1 MAESNWNSN
10 AYNENP
16 PKWYSPEYNKAVR
29 GVVGQAAMA
38 PINAARNQIAEDIN
52 SAVDPEYGV
61 NKSRQYWE
69 NNPGYYPDSLN
80 PSAVA
85 GVYDREV
92 YSKYFNRAAPYGAL
106 SVNQPTGLS
115 PEESLGTQSAP
126 EPVNTPNTNVTQD
139 PATPFQILKS
149 NPNQPTEGLSPT
161 SADPQ
166 KGILSQQ
173 QTNQTGI
180 VGDSSVARLQAQV
193 GNRMAGVGDGFGNLE
208 PAPQPPIKQSYA
220 EQMKDIGDR
229 VALDQNSIP
238 DWHESDSFNY
248 ALINFGLNLLSGNDL
263 ANSFSNAS
271 TTFIDMFGR
280 EKREIWAE
288 DLRRQ
293 GYDDTE
299 IQRYIETG
307 DNKVLTNP
315 FEKKRQLLEYNR
327 AAAELD
333 QALYENDPKTRQY
346 KIDRQNWE
354 DRIKLTEIQ
363 DRRTQAAADLNLRRE
378 EMKMRRQEAAERRLE
393 RKAMAEAKLKATDPL
408 TAEFGANPKVLKL
421 IQGQVKPYVDRV
433 SVKASFL
440 DQAELMARKAK
451 QLQAEGKWS
460 EATKQLDGAKES
472 YAKAFKGGYGSV
484 TAKDIDYHAGDP
496 VALRSGASW
505 VGSHIV
511 GRTPDWEIDRAI
523 AMASNARGSEHAALN
538 KFLENKYKNLAAELG
553 EERAQR
559 VMYLAGLSSNS
570 DPVDYSELSPEQV
583 DQGVLTIADKNTVQ
597 ITRD

>member
-16 PKWYSPEYNKAVR
+16 PKWYSPEYNKTVR

-38 PINAARNQIAEDIN
+38 PIYAARNQIAEDIN

-80 PSAVA
+80 PSAIA
-85 GVYDREV
+85 GVSDKEV

-106 SVNQPTGLS
+106 SINQPTGLS
-115 PEESLGTQSAP
+115 PEEF
-126 EPVNTPNTNVTQD
+126 VNTPNTNTTQD

-193 GNRMAGVGDGFGNLE
+193 GNRIAGVGDGFGNL
-208 PAPQPPIKQSYA
+208 PLPPQPEVKQSYA
-220 EQMKDIGDR
+220 EQMQTIGDR
-229 VALDQNSIP
+229 VALDQNAIP

-248 ALINFGLNLLSGNDL
+248 ALINFGLNLLSGSDL

-271 TTFIDMFGR
+271 TTFIDMFGK
-280 EKREIWAE
+280 EKRQIWSE
-288 DLRRQ
+288 DLRKQ

-299 IQRYIETG
+299 IERYIETG
-307 DNKVLTNP
+307 DNKVLTDP
-315 FEKKRQLLEYNR
+315 FEKKAKMMDYNLK
-327 AAAELD
+327 AAQLD
-333 QALYENDPKTRQY
+333 QALYEIDPKTRENAI
-346 KIDRQNWE
+346 KRQKWE
-354 DRIKLTEIQ
+354 DEIKLTEIQ
-363 DRRTQAAADLNLRRE
+363 DRRAQAAADLNLRRE
-378 EMKMRRQEAAERRLE
+378 EMKMRRQEAADRLNLA
-393 RKAMAEAKLKATDPL
+393 KAKLEASSPL
-408 TAEFGANPKVLKL
+408 EQEFGANPKVLKL

-440 DQAELMARKAK
+440 DQAELMARKALE
-451 QLQAEGKWS
+451 LQKAGKWS

-484 TAKDIDYHAGDP
+484 SPEDIKYHAGDP
-496 VALRSGASW
+496 VTLRNGASW

-511 GRTPDWEIDRAI
+511 GRTPDWEFDRAI
-523 AMASNARGSEHAALN
+523 AMASNARESEHAALN
-538 KFLENKYKNLAAELG
+538 IFLENKYKNLAAEIG

-559 VMYLAGLSSNS
+559 VMHLSGLSSNAA
-570 DPVDYSELSPEQV
+570 PVDYSKLSPEQLNEGYSAV
-583 DQGVLTIADKNTVQ
+583 ADKNTVQ
-597 ITRD
+597 ITRN